1 MTQCDALRRL
11 TAVTDALGGQ
21 TACEYDSQGSVTKF
35 TDANSNA
42 ARYTY
47 DPADNMTYLPDETW
61 PVRRMDEGE

>member
-11 TAVTDALGGQ
+11 TAVADALGGQ
-21 TACEYDSQGSVTKF
+21 TVYEYDSQDGVTKF

-42 ARYTY
+42 TRYTY
-47 DPADNMTYLPDETW
+47 DPADNMIYFPDETW

>member
-21 TACEYDSQGSVTKF
+21 TACEYDSQG
-35 TDANSNA
+35 NA
-42 ARYTY
+42 ARYAY